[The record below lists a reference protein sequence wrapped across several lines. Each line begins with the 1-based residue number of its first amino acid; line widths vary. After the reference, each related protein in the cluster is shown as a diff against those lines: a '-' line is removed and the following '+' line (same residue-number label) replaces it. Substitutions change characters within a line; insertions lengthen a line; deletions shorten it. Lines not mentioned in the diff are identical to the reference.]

1 MSVSMESGSSSK
13 GGSQDFD
20 LNLAPIIDC
29 LTVLIAFMLA
39 SASFLAIG
47 ILDAGVSAAGDT
59 STTATPPSIS
69 VEIQLAANHKYNVKV
84 TGKSNATTPI
94 DALKGTD
101 WDFDG
106 LNQNLAGLKAKY
118 SDFNAVTLTAENA
131 VEYKDVIKT
140 MEALRKTM
148 PAVLLG
154 GF

>member
-1 MSVSMESGSSSK
+1 MSGSMESGSSK

-59 STTATPPSIS
+59 ATTATPPPIA
-69 VEIQLAANHKYNVKV
+69 VEIQLSANHSMTIKV
-84 TGKSNATTPI
+84 TGKANTTTPI
-94 DALKGTD
+94 TATGTD
-101 WDFDG
+101 YNYDFM
-106 LNQNLAGLKAKY
+106 NQNLAGLKAKWPE
-118 SDFNAVTLTAENA
+118 FNAVTLLADNT
-131 VEYKDVIKT
+131 VEYKDVVKT
-140 MEALRKTM
+140 MESLKKTM